1 MYLNGQKL
9 QDMEFAIT
17 DKWGETVNGVKQGV
31 WVKYTIEN
39 VPLEAGVNTF
49 KFVAE
54 GGYKSGNYNLDSLT
68 FNRID
73 RSIDAF
79 SQIEAENATASKGFT
94 IIDDDAAGNRK
105 NHVNKYK
112 WFLARV

>member
-9 QDMEFAIT
+9 QNMEFAIT

-54 GGYKSGNYNLDSLT
+54 GDTNPGNYNLDSLT

-94 IIDDDAAGNRK
+94 IIDDDAAGK
-105 NHVNKYK
+105 
-112 WFLARV
+112 